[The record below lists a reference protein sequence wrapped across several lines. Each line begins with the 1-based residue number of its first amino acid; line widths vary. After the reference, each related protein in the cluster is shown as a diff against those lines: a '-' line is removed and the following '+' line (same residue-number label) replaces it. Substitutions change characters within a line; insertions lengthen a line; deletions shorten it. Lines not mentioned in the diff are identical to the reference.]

1 MKYFN
6 KDWYKEMQVSGFL
19 NFSETVEEWEEML
32 RESEK
37 IGMDYKQSLRE
48 DAEEKKEDLLKF
60 LPKSLHP
67 YIHDNTI
74 NSEYPSEKLKKLM
87 LEWTE
92 DYEKRMDDLEQAY
105 KDNYNSIKERLAQNI
120 VQLYEYSLHDSQVTS
135 VERRSKDKIIITL
148 DCSGT
153 FNEFDKLKVT
163 FTGVSKCSI
172 PENFEGAWWLCH
184 EIDLA
189 EDGFEL
195 GVLFDCPFE
204 EVMICAKNVLLE
216 IAN

>member
-1 MKYFN
+1 
-6 KDWYKEMQVSGFL
+6 MQVSGFL

-92 DYEKRMDDLEQAY
+92 AYEKRMDDLEQAY
-105 KDNYNSIKERLAQNI
+105 KDNYNSIKERLAQNV

-135 VERRSKDKIIITL
+135 VERRSKDTIIITL

-216 IAN
+216 IDN